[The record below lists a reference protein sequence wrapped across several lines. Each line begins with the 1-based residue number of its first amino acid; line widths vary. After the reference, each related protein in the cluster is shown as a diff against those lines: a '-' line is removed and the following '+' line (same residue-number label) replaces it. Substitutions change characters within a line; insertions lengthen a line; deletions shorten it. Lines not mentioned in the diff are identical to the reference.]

1 MKERDVVMKRIL
13 PVLMVLFLLL
23 FFVGTVSAVPA
34 NEGTTNSYDLALQ
47 ALKGKDSVT
56 DLYVKITPK
65 SNDMPPPDILKKIQL
80 KSYDLEGK
88 LIYTKNLFNVAASP
102 ELTDIKLNDVERYQ
116 SLETR
121 IHVQNDQTA
130 DEEVLNGKTNVLLK
144 PDLVVDEVQ
153 ATDKVKVNEP
163 FSVTV
168 NIKELN
174 GDVGAR
180 ANVQILDGSNVLDT
194 AERLVVNAGG
204 QAQAAFML
212 TLAKAGTYALKV
224 NITGVEPG
232 DYTDSNNDRT
242 FTIEAVE
249 NNKTMEYHSNYEY
262 TSDYEDNWKSQYNES
277 HQKGTS
283 ETFGVYTFTPDQINP
298 EEVKLI
304 LTSETGKQKTAKVTL
319 SYEDTRDGYT
329 YWSGSDPSTS
339 TSVRAYQ
346 NSEGTHLEVLQYFD
360 YITSW
365 DTGSGDY
372 NAISDEKYLGA
383 KQTVSVHLD
392 ILSANG
398 TYYGDSYS
406 IALKPFHNIWD
417 YVDPREPGHETRIW
431 GQYNSY
437 SGLSEG
443 AAPAG

>member
-1 MKERDVVMKRIL
+1 MKRIL
-13 PVLMVLFLLL
+13 SVLMALFLLL

-34 NEGTTNSYDLALQ
+34 NVGKTSSYDLALQ
-47 ALKGKDSVT
+47 ALKGKDSIT

-65 SNDMPPPDILKKIQL
+65 SNDITPPDILKKIQL

-88 LIYTKNLFNVAASP
+88 LIYTKNLFNVASSS
-102 ELTDIKLNDVERYQ
+102 EITDIKLNDVERYQ

-121 IHVQNDQTA
+121 IHVPNDQTA
-130 DEEVLNGKTNVLLK
+130 DEEVLSGKTNVLLK
-144 PDLVVDEVQ
+144 PDLVVDKVQ
-153 ATDKVKVNEP
+153 VPDKVKVNEP

-174 GDVGAR
+174 GDVGAK
-180 ANVQILDGSNVLDT
+180 ANVQILDDSNVLDT

-232 DYTDSNNDRT
+232 DYTDSNNDT
-242 FTIEAVE
+242 NFTIEAVE
-249 NNKTMEYHSNYEY
+249 NKKNVEYRSHYDY
-262 TSDYEDNWKSQYNES
+262 TSDYEINWKNQYDES
-277 HQKGTS
+277 HQKGSS

-298 EEVKLI
+298 EEVKLT
-304 LTSETGKQKTAKVTL
+304 LTSETGKQKKVNVTL

-346 NSEGTHLEVLQYFD
+346 NSKGTNLEVFQSIEHIISL
-360 YITSW
+360 

-372 NAISDEKYLGA
+372 NKISDEYLGA
-383 KQTVSVHLD
+383 KQTVSVNLD

-398 TYYGDSYS
+398 TYGDNYS
-406 IALKPFHNIWD
+406 IALTPFHNTWD
-417 YVDPREPGHETRIW
+417 YVDPREPGNATRNW
-431 GQYNSY
+431 GLYNSY
-437 SGLSEG
+437 SGLCEG
-443 AAPAG
+443 VAPAW

>member
-1 MKERDVVMKRIL
+1 MKRIL
-13 PVLMVLFLLL
+13 SVLMMLFLLL

-34 NEGTTNSYDLALQ
+34 NEGTTNSYDLSLQ

-56 DLYVKITPK
+56 DLYVKIIPK
-65 SNDMPPPDILKKIQL
+65 SNEIAPPGILKKIQL
-80 KSYDLEGK
+80 KSYGLEGK
-88 LIYTKNLFNVAASP
+88 LIYTKNLFNVSAST
-102 ELTDIKLNDVERYQ
+102 ERTDIKLNDVERYQ

-121 IHVQNDQTA
+121 IHVLNDQTA
-130 DEEVLNGKTNVLLK
+130 AEEVLSGKTNVLLR

-153 ATDKVKVNEP
+153 ATDKVRVNEP

-174 GDVGAR
+174 GDVSAK
-180 ANVQILDGSNVLDT
+180 ANVQILDGSNVLGT

-212 TLAKAGTYALKV
+212 TLSKAGTYALKV

-232 DYTDSNNDRT
+232 DYADSNNVMT

-249 NNKTMEYHSNYEY
+249 NNKIGEYRSHYEY
-262 TSDYEDNWKSQYNES
+262 TSDYEINWKNQYNES
-277 HQKGTS
+277 HQKGSS

-298 EEVKLI
+298 EEVKLT
-304 LTSETGKQKTAKVTL
+304 LTSETGKQKTANVTL
-319 SYEDTRDGYT
+319 SYEDTKDGYT

-346 NSEGTHLEVLQYFD
+346 NSEGTNLEVNQNID
-360 YITSW
+360 HITSW

-372 NAISDEKYLGA
+372 NKISDEYLGA

-406 IALKPFHNIWD
+406 IALKPFHNTWD
-417 YVDPREPGHETRIW
+417 YVDPREPGHETRNW

-443 AAPAG
+443 AVPAR

>member
-1 MKERDVVMKRIL
+1 MKRNL
-13 PVLMVLFLLL
+13 SVLMVLFLLL
-23 FFVGTVSAVPA
+23 FFVGTISAEPA

-56 DLYVKITPK
+56 DLYVQITPK
-65 SNDMPPPDILKKIQL
+65 SNEMIPPDILKKIQL
-80 KSYDLEGK
+80 KSYGLEGK

-121 IHVQNDQTA
+121 IHVQNDHTA
-130 DEEVLNGKTNVLLK
+130 DEEVLSGKTIVLLK

-153 ATDKVKVNEP
+153 ATNKVKVNEP
-163 FSVTV
+163 FSVTA

-174 GDVGAR
+174 GDIGAK

-212 TLAKAGTYALKV
+212 TLPKAGTYALKV

-232 DYTDSNNDRT
+232 DYTDSNNEMT

-249 NNKTMEYHSNYEY
+249 NKKTVEYRSHYEY
-262 TSDYEDNWKSQYNES
+262 TSDYEINWKNQYNES
-277 HQKGTS
+277 HEKGSS
-283 ETFGVYTFTPDQINP
+283 ESFGVYTFTPDQINP
-298 EEVKLI
+298 QEVKLI
-304 LTSETGKQKTAKVTL
+304 LTSETGKQKTANVTL

-346 NSEGTHLEVLQYFD
+346 NSEGTKLEVFQNID
-360 YITSW
+360 HITSW

-372 NAISDEKYLGA
+372 IEISDEYLGA

-406 IALKPFHNIWD
+406 IALKPFHNTWD
-417 YVDPREPGHETRIW
+417 YLDPREPGKETRNW

-443 AAPAG
+443 KAPAW

>member
-1 MKERDVVMKRIL
+1 MKRIL
-13 PVLMVLFLLL
+13 SVLMVLFLLL

-34 NEGTTNSYDLALQ
+34 NKGSTNSYDLALQ

-65 SNDMPPPDILKKIQL
+65 SNDKIPPDILKKIHL

-102 ELTDIKLNDVERYQ
+102 ELTDIKLIDVKRHQ

-130 DEEVLNGKTNVLLK
+130 DEIVLSGKTNVLLK
-144 PDLVVDEVQ
+144 PDLVVNEVQ
-153 ATDKVKVNEP
+153 VADKVKVNEP
-163 FSVTV
+163 FSITA

-174 GDVGAR
+174 GDVGAK
-180 ANVQILDGSNVLDT
+180 AKLQILDGSNVLDT

-212 TLAKAGTYALKV
+212 TLAKAGTYTLKV
-224 NITGVEPG
+224 NIAGVEPE
-232 DYTDSNNDRT
+232 DYTDSNNDMT
-242 FTIEAVE
+242 FTVEAVE
-249 NNKTMEYHSNYEY
+249 NNKPVEYRSHYDY
-262 TSDYEDNWKSQYNES
+262 TSDYEINWKNQYDEF
-277 HQKGTS
+277 HQKGSS
-283 ETFGVYTFTPDQINP
+283 ETFGVYTFTPDQIIP
-298 EEVKLI
+298 EEVKLT
-304 LTSETGKQKTAKVTL
+304 LTSETGKQKTANVTL

-346 NSEGTHLEVLQYFD
+346 NSKGTNIEVSQYID
-360 YITSW
+360 HITGW
-365 DTGSGDY
+365 DTGSGYY
-372 NAISDEKYLGA
+372 NEINDEYLGA
-383 KQTVSVHLD
+383 KQTVSVQLD

-406 IALKPFHNIWD
+406 IALTPFYNTWD
-417 YVDPREPGHETRIW
+417 YVDPREPGKETRNW

-443 AAPAG
+443 AASAW